1 MSPYEVSLLAYI
13 DSNDDSISFKKT
25 THLTATL
32 CRLSMANLIE
42 AKVSGLPISDD
53 LVNWKTTKLG
63 RIVCD
68 RLYGVDV
75 DNVKFCKECK
85 QVLPVE

>member
-32 CRLSMANLIE
+32 CRFSMANLIE
-42 AKVSGLPISDD
+42 AKVSGLPIVD

-68 RLYGVDV
+68 RLYSVSVVD
-75 DNVKFCKECK
+75 VKFCEECG